1 MSTTSRSASLSP
13 ARQLTPT
20 AEPIARTWSEPWD
33 EEQSLLSG
41 ITIDYGPAD
50 RLGRLFLK
58 AETAAREAGVRLS
71 FAPLEAMADI
81 NRNNRS
87 SWRPLVPLFIPGLGG
102 ITPETGFC
110 ILGRNRQGEVVATQA
125 ARLYTWTDTNFK
137 EEAESL
143 RMFYGD
149 PQRSRQPGEECRVS
163 APSATSI
170 AGRVVFSGG
179 TWFRPDY
186 RSRGLMHCLPRISK
200 GVAYTR
206 WFSDI
211 TLTVM
216 AESVIAGGTDRRAG
230 YEHMEWDVELINT
243 PVGSA
248 RFALLWTRREALLD
262 YLLEFLDRPDAQ
274 VDPIVYDRTA

>member
-1 MSTTSRSASLSP
+1 MNASSPSRLPAAVRRPTTPEP
-13 ARQLTPT
+13 A
-20 AEPIARTWSEPWD
+20 ARTWSEPWD
-33 EEQSLLSG
+33 NEQTLLSG
-41 ITIDYGPAD
+41 INIDYGPAD

-58 AETAAREAGVRLS
+58 AETAARDAGVRLS

-81 NRNNRS
+81 NRNNRN

-125 ARLYTWTDTNFK
+125 ARLYSWTDTNLK
-137 EEAESL
+137 QEAESL
-143 RMFYGD
+143 RMFYSD
-149 PQRSRQPGEECRVS
+149 PQKVRQPGEECRVS
-163 APSATSI
+163 APSASQI

-186 RSRGLMHCLPRISK
+186 RNRGLMQFLPRISK
-200 GVAYTR
+200 GVAFTR

-262 YLLEFLDRPDAQ
+262 YLLEFLDRSDAQ
-274 VDPIVYDRTA
+274 VDPLVYNRTA